1 MKRYFIAFL
10 GILSLCS
17 VSAQQ
22 TSSFSCDFEDEA
34 QNRAWSLVN
43 GVQAAD
49 IPNKWVIGSA
59 VSNGGEK
66 CMYISADSGSTAG
79 YVKYSSYAVSYI
91 DITLRAGSY
100 DMAFDWCG
108 MGDMNTN
115 TDGLYVCWV
124 PDREYIGNDSILLV
138 YNASSELSATLKQYA
153 VDFGGG
159 FGKRL
164 SGNASW
170 RTSRCKITADG
181 THHRLAFI
189 WLTGATGGVAAPG
202 ACIDNI
208 FVIDSRLCPLPADLT
223 VTKENNQQVLLTW
236 SGSCDR
242 YEVKCYSYLTRQ
254 WQTRIV
260 QDTACVFAG
269 LPEGV
274 SDFYVSALCDDDLKS
289 IAATASEFIYY
300 PEKRCIDYLTLDS
313 TNCYIAEESV
323 MGGKKIEDLTWTN
336 NKVDFGYAS
345 KASRHTIHTSQSET
359 DPRTC
364 GGLKTVPDGE
374 IASVRLGN
382 WNTGGEAERM
392 EFQFHVDATANP
404 VLILKYAVVLQKPG
418 DGCKPNPGFLLRVLD
433 DRGRLV
439 SKCASAD
446 FDFKAAAAAEWEA
459 CVEGNDEVR
468 WKDWT
473 TVGVNLADFDG
484 EDLTIQ
490 LTTYDCGGGGHYGYA
505 YFTLGCSDGKLTGMS
520 CGIENLQFTAPDGFL
535 YRWYKDSEP
544 AKILSR
550 QQTYEVLPFD
560 TCHYRVDLMFAQ
572 DTTCYF
578 TLTASAQPYQPS
590 AAARVVPVPNH
601 CRNEVQ
607 FTDLS
612 HIKETNQIT
621 GEVTHTAQP
630 VDYILW
636 DFGDGTTS
644 SDPNPTHIFPD
655 EGGAL
660 NVKLIAWLADCS
672 DTLLINDLLPAIG
685 TRYDTLSVQ
694 QCFGTEY
701 VYSFT
706 DSLGQPQTD
715 TLTQT
720 GLYTYTLR
728 AYTGCD
734 SLVTIALQMTD
745 TVMTRIDTTIM
756 KGESYMLD
764 GTSYDRTGVWR
775 AYLTAASGC
784 DSVVELHLSVYE
796 YLVVDADTLYTACQG
811 DAGFDFIYHTLQGH
825 AGYYSL
831 WWKKPQL
838 PSVERTAVPR
848 TDSIIHIALP
858 SDAVPDM
865 YHGAMAFEDT
875 VQGDVVIP
883 ITLQLLYNQE
893 VITQRWNDVLAIRN
907 SRYNGGYEFVAF
919 QWYKNG
925 QMIDGATSSCLYEP
939 QGLDI
944 TAEYTAAVTRT
955 DQVILMIC
963 GFTPRFIPQD
973 EKPDVPTLV
982 EHAKPLNLIGRQE
995 HSFDGTACWT
1005 SLVGRTVAE
1014 QIVRQGVGIV
1024 APQQA
1029 GVYILNL
1036 YGSAPQKTTQVVV
1049 VY

>member
-10 GILSLCS
+10 GFLSFCS

-22 TSSFSCDFEDEA
+22 VISSFSCDFEDEV
-34 QNRAWSLVN
+34 QNKAWSLVN
-43 GVQAAD
+43 GVQAAA
-49 IPNKWVIGSA
+49 IPNKWAIGSA
-59 VSNGGEK
+59 VSNGGVK
-66 CMYISADSGSTAG
+66 CMYISADAGKTAG

-91 DITLRAGSY
+91 DITLRAGTY

-108 MGDMNTN
+108 MGDIDTN

-124 PDREYIGNDSILLV
+124 PDRESIGNDSIHLV

-153 VDFGGG
+153 IDFGGSS
-159 FGKRL
+159 GKRL

-170 RTSRCKITADG
+170 RTSRCKITTDG

-189 WLTGATGGVAAPG
+189 WLTSATGEVATPG

-208 FVIDSRLCPLPADLT
+208 FVMDSRLCPQPTDLT
-223 VTKENNQQVLLTW
+223 ITKEPNQQVRLTW
-236 SGSCDR
+236 RGACDQ
-242 YEVKCYSYLTRQ
+242 YEVKCYAYLTKQ
-254 WQTRIV
+254 WQTYTV
-260 QDTACVFAG
+260 QDTTCVFANM
-269 LPEGV
+269 PEGV
-274 SDFYVSALCDDDLKS
+274 SDFYVRALCEDDLKS
-289 IAATASEFIYY
+289 IGATISEFLYY

-313 TNCYIAEESV
+313 TNCYIANESV
-323 MGGKKIEDLTWTN
+323 MGGQKIDDLTWTN
-336 NKVDFGYAS
+336 KKVDFGYAS
-345 KASRHTIHTSQSET
+345 VASRHTLHTSQSET

-392 EFQFHVDATANP
+392 EFKFHVDAIATP

-433 DRGRLV
+433 NKGRLV

-446 FDFKAAAAAEWEA
+446 FDFKAAADAEWEA
-459 CVEGNDEVR
+459 CMEKGEVR

-473 TVGVNLADFDG
+473 TIGVNLADFDG

-520 CGIENLQFTAPDGFL
+520 CGMENLQFTAPDGFL
-535 YRWYKDSEP
+535 YRWYKDADP

-550 QQTYEVLPFD
+550 EQIYEVLPFD
-560 TCHYRVDLMFAQ
+560 TCHYKVDLMFAQ

-590 AAARVVPVPNH
+590 AAAHVAPTPNH
-601 CRNEVQ
+601 CRNEVH
-607 FTDLS
+607 FTNLS

-621 GEVTHTAQP
+621 GEVTHTTQP
-630 VDYILW
+630 VDYVFW

-644 SDPNPTHIFPD
+644 HDPNPVHIFPD

-660 NVKLIAWLADCS
+660 NVKLIAYLAECS
-672 DTLLINDLLPAIG
+672 DTLFINDLLPALG
-685 TRYDTLSVQ
+685 TRYDTIAVQ

-701 VYSFT
+701 LYSYA
-706 DSLGQPQTD
+706 DSLGQTQID

-720 GLYTYTLR
+720 GQYSYTLR

-734 SLVTIALQMTD
+734 SIVTVALQMTD
-745 TVMTRIDTTIM
+745 TIWTRIDTTIM
-756 KGESYMLD
+756 KGESYTMD
-764 GTSYDRTGVWR
+764 GTPYDRTGIYR

-784 DSVVELHLSVYE
+784 DSVVELHLFVYE
-796 YLVVDADTLYTACQG
+796 CLIVEADTLNIACQG
-811 DAGFDFIYHTLQGH
+811 DTGFDFVYHIVQGRTEH
-825 AGYYSL
+825 YSL
-831 WWKKPQL
+831 YWENAHL
-838 PSVERTAVPR
+838 PSVERAPVPLA
-848 TDSIIHIALP
+848 DSAIRIAIP
-858 SDAVPDM
+858 SDMTPNRYYGTIV
-865 YHGAMAFEDT
+865 FEDT
-875 VQGDVVIP
+875 LQGNVTIP
-883 ITLQLLYNQE
+883 IVLQLQYNHE

-907 SRYNGGYEFVAF
+907 SRYNGGYEFVEF

-925 QMIDGATSSCLYEP
+925 QMISGATSSYLYEP

-944 TAEYTAAVTRT
+944 TAEYAAAVTRT
-955 DQVILMIC
+955 DKVCLMIC
-963 GFTPRFIPQD
+963 GFTPQFIPQD
-973 EKPDVPTLV
+973 EKPDIPTLV
-982 EHAKPLNLIGRQE
+982 EHGKPLNIIGRQGA
-995 HSFDGTACWT
+995 SFEGTACWT
-1005 SLVGRTVAE
+1005 SIVGRTMTE
-1014 QIVRQGVGIV
+1014 QVVRQGTGIV
-1024 APQQA
+1024 APQWA
-1029 GVYILNL
+1029 GVYILSL
-1036 YGSAPQKTTQVVV
+1036 YDSSRQKTTQVVV